1 MQADAPLRNNAEV
14 FCRFTRKPIALTSKG
29 VCRLPD
35 CRVVNG
41 SAHLACIG
49 RYAPYPRWEFGNYV
63 TPSALKQELATSVHH
78 FQSEQTPPANG
89 GVLL

>member
-35 CRVVNG
+35 CRVVTEALTSQASG
-41 SAHLACIG
+41 DTRRI
-49 RYAPYPRWEFGNYV
+49 PMDFGNYV
-63 TPSALKQELATSVHH
+63 TRSALKQQLATSVHH